1 MAPEATMAK
10 KQQNAPEAT
19 PTDSGNGIGD
29 KITQLR
35 DYFEEAKGEL
45 RKVTWPTRKETT
57 ATGIAVLVL
66 VFVMSLFLGVVDL
79 GLTKLV
85 EYILS

>member
-1 MAPEATMAK
+1 MAK

-19 PTDSGNGIGD
+19 PTDSGNGVGD

-35 DYFEEAKGEL
+35 DYFEEAKAEL

>member
-1 MAPEATMAK
+1 MAK

-19 PTDSGNGIGD
+19 PTEAGNGIGD